1 MNNLWN
7 YIAGLNLSSRN
18 QAWLGERLIEAAK
31 RTREQEVLKPYTRE
45 ELLERVERGRRQI
58 AEGRSYSTAEVL
70 EFCGYG
76 QDACEYSAREGVR
89 EEPV

>member
-7 YIAGLNLSSRN
+7 YIAGLNLSSHN

-70 EFCGYG
+70 GFCGYTE
-76 QDACEYSAREGVR
+76 DEFEYSASEGMQ
-89 EEPV
+89 EELA